1 MATVQLLLNQRHRM
15 TLDILRF
22 DMFQF
27 DFHDVLLLPG
37 RAPHF
42 SLILAVMPS
51 ASFYPR
57 SEPGVLTSP
66 RRRAP

>member
-1 MATVQLLLNQRHRM
+1 MQLNTLLKNVPVLRTNVPPETDVTTVQLLLNQRHRM

-37 RAPHF
+37 RARDF
-42 SLILAVMPS
+42 
-51 ASFYPR
+51 R
-57 SEPGVLTSP
+57 
-66 RRRAP
+66 

>member
-1 MATVQLLLNQRHRM
+1 MQRLTIGASTETYVTTVQLLLNQRHRM

-37 RAPHF
+37 RA
-42 SLILAVMPS
+42 
-51 ASFYPR
+51 
-57 SEPGVLTSP
+57 
-66 RRRAP
+66 RAFR